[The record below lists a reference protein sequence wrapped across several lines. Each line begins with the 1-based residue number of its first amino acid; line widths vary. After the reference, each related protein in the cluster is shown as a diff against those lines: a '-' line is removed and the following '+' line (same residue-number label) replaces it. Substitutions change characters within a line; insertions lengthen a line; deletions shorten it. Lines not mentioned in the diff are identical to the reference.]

1 MGTFTDDRAAYDEAF
16 AAGEDRIAVL
26 LDGKAPTTAPAAA
39 PAPVK
44 VSTTAPAPAP
54 AAPRGPG
61 FWSRLGSGLAAVG
74 DNLADAASKVQFTA
88 PISGA
93 RTNALAA
100 LPQEPPPGVPWRM
113 VAILAAAI
121 LAVTMLLRKP

>member
-1 MGTFTDDRAAYDEAF
+1 MGTFSTDQDSMRESVST
-16 AAGEDRIAVL
+16 GEERMSVL
-26 LDGKAPTTAPAAA
+26 LDGKATAAPVVAAPAALA
-39 PAPVK
+39 KGQAK
-44 VSTTAPAPAP
+44 PAP
-54 AAPRGPG
+54 AAPSGPG

-113 VAILAAAI
+113 VAIVAAAI
-121 LAVTMLLRKP
+121 LAVAMLTRRT